1 MSSPRASL
9 LSLTLPTSPS
19 LPHPLNTPSRS
30 RSPTP
35 PRRPKRRP
43 TGFDVPPAG
52 ETGVRLPGGGLGVL
66 PSTLGG
72 ATDASGAGIPG
83 APAGGTGTAP
93 VSLQATRH
101 ARRVYVGG
109 LPDVTSDV
117 AVGAFFSRALV
128 AVEGAVADAPG
139 EPVLNVYLNQE
150 KKFAFIEFR
159 SVEECSNALA
169 LDGVLMESAPL
180 RVRRPN
186 DYNAGAA
193 AGLGPSQPSPTLNL
207 AAVGLVANANAGG
220 AAGGSRQPAVP
231 PEDLPNRLFI
241 GGLPYFL
248 NEAMVKEL
256 VEAFGPTKSFMLV
269 TDRET
274 GNSKGYGFFVY
285 QDQSVTDVA
294 MQGLHGMQMGEKT
307 LTVRRATG
315 ERRDGFGAGPGA
327 GAGAATTNVPPP
339 PPGIVP
345 QPLDPASLQAQAM
358 AHLAGGAAAAAA
370 AATGAPPPPP
380 PPSASNPPSAVVSL
394 GGMLDAEELR
404 DDGEFADIEEDMR
417 EELGKFGALVEMVIP
432 RPGAAG
438 VPVPGLG
445 RVFARF
451 ADEAG
456 ATAARTALHGRKFGG
471 RTVAADFID
480 VDAFERRA
488 F

>member
-1 MSSPRASL
+1 M
-9 LSLTLPTSPS
+9 
-19 LPHPLNTPSRS
+19 
-30 RSPTP
+30 
-35 PRRPKRRP
+35 
-43 TGFDVPPAG
+43 PPAG
-52 ETGVRLPGGGLGVL
+52 ETGIRLPGGGLGVD

-72 ATDASGAGIPG
+72 GLGVDTSTPG

-193 AGLGPSQPSPTLNL
+193 VGLGPSQPSPELNL
-207 AAVGLVANANAGG
+207 AAVGLVANAGG
-220 AAGGSRQPAVP
+220 AAVGSRQPAVP

-248 NEAMVKEL
+248 NETMVKEL

-315 ERRDGFGAGPGA
+315 ERRDGFGAG
-327 GAGAATTNVPPP
+327 AGAAATNVPPP
-339 PPGIVP
+339 PRGVVA

-358 AHLAGGAAAAAA
+358 AHLAGGGAPA
-370 AATGAPPPPP
+370 AATGAPPPP
-380 PPSASNPPSAVVSL
+380 SSNPPSAVVSL

-432 RPGAAG
+432 RPGTAG
-438 VPVPGLG
+438 VSVPGLG

-451 ADEAG
+451 ADETG

-471 RTVAADFID
+471 RTVAADFFD

>member
-1 MSSPRASL
+1 M
-9 LSLTLPTSPS
+9 
-19 LPHPLNTPSRS
+19 
-30 RSPTP
+30 
-35 PRRPKRRP
+35 
-43 TGFDVPPAG
+43 PPAG
-52 ETGVRLPGGGLGVL
+52 ETGIRLPGGGLGVD

-72 ATDASGAGIPG
+72 GIGVDTSTPG
-83 APAGGTGTAP
+83 ARAGGTGTAP

-117 AVGAFFSRALV
+117 AVGAFFSRALA

-193 AGLGPSQPSPTLNL
+193 VGLGPSQPSPELNL
-207 AAVGLVANANAGG
+207 AAVGLVANAGG
-220 AAGGSRQPAVP
+220 AAVGSRQPAVP

-248 NEAMVKEL
+248 NETMVKEL

-315 ERRDGFGAGPGA
+315 ERRDGFGAGAARRRRTFRRRPGRRRAAPRPGVAA
-327 GAGAATTNVPPP
+327 GASHGAPR
-339 PPGIVP
+339 GRRRRRRR
-345 QPLDPASLQAQAM
+345 DRR
-358 AHLAGGAAAAAA
+358 AAAAVVEPALGGCVA
-370 AATGAPPPPP
+370 GRHAGRGGAPRRRRIRGYR
-380 PPSASNPPSAVVSL
+380 
-394 GGMLDAEELR
+394 GGHARGAREVR
-404 DDGEFADIEEDMR
+404 RAGGDGDSQTGGGGCFRA
-417 EELGKFGALVEMVIP
+417 GA
-432 RPGAAG
+432 RAG
-438 VPVPGLG
+438 VRAVRG
-445 RVFARF
+445 RDGGDGGENRAPRAQVRGENRRRRF
-451 ADEAG
+451 LRRRRV
-456 ATAARTALHGRKFGG
+456 RTQSLLKVTWEE
-471 RTVAADFID
+471 TVT
-480 VDAFERRA
+480 VQ
-488 F
+488 